1 MQDILLVLMIF
12 FEGVASFLSPCVL
25 PLIPVYMGYLTGQ
38 TVDDLMLRPKSY
50 KWVGLNAVA
59 FVLGFSFV
67 FIAMGAAA
75 SSLGSFFTT
84 HRDIIR
90 KISGALIVFFGLFH
104 TGILPIGFLNRE
116 KRFSL
121 KKMNPGIVTSILVG
135 FGFGLGW
142 TPCIGPM
149 LASALILA
157 GQADTIAKGIGL
169 LAVYSAGLG
178 LPFIVLA
185 FGIKVIWNHLRKLN
199 KYINTIR
206 VVSGA
211 LLIVVGVLIFFN
223 KLNLIGGI

>member
-1 MQDILLVLMIF
+1 
-12 FEGVASFLSPCVL
+12 
-25 PLIPVYMGYLTGQ
+25 
-38 TVDDLMLRPKSY
+38 
-50 KWVGLNAVA
+50 
-59 FVLGFSFV
+59 
-67 FIAMGAAA
+67 
-75 SSLGSFFTT
+75 
-84 HRDIIR
+84 
-90 KISGALIVFFGLFH
+90 
-104 TGILPIGFLNRE
+104 
-116 KRFSL
+116 
-121 KKMNPGIVTSILVG
+121 MNPGIVTSILVG

>member
-1 MQDILLVLMIF
+1 M
-12 FEGVASFLSPCVL
+12 
-25 PLIPVYMGYLTGQ
+25 
-38 TVDDLMLRPKSY
+38 
-50 KWVGLNAVA
+50 
-59 FVLGFSFV
+59 
-67 FIAMGAAA
+67 
-75 SSLGSFFTT
+75 
-84 HRDIIR
+84 
-90 KISGALIVFFGLFH
+90 FFGLFH

-121 KKMNPGIVTSILVG
+121 KNESWNCYLNT
-135 FGFGLGW
+135 GW
-142 TPCIGPM
+142 IWIWPWLDTLYWSHACIG
-149 LASALILA
+149 AYLA

-223 KLNLIGGI
+223 KLNFIGGI